1 MIQLF
6 KLRSFY
12 LILYFTLIIVLLANA
27 KIKADQE
34 IKIYADKIYIDEIK
48 NIITATGDAIAI
60 DKNDN
65 KIKADKLYYDRKNSS
80 LKATG
85 NVIINDELNNIFFL
99 DQVETENGIDNIV
112 GNKVSARLDD
122 NSRIIGSSIIKK
134 DEINVLSDAE
144 FTPCLKSEYL
154 IKNCPG
160 WKLKSDRIYQDKDS
174 KTIYYDHARIHL
186 FNIPVLY
193 LPYFS
198 HPDPSVKKRSGL
210 LMPTVETDAQL
221 GDVFSIPI
229 FYNINTNQDITF
241 TPTLQSQS
249 NDFYSINYRLLNEL
263 GLFNIDASI
272 DNDEDNNG
280 TKNHI
285 FFDASINNPYGKL
298 DAFLK
303 TSNNDTYMRRN
314 KINKLTVLNSGLK
327 FAKSDPNKFLS
338 IESNSYKHLTIT
350 DAEQWEYIYP
360 RVIYNLENIQT
371 SLIEGNLS
379 LKNNLL
385 YKKDLQEN
393 YTTLLSSQ
401 INWRDD
407 NVYRDIGLVF
417 NNESNLRVVTVSKD
431 NKNIKDSENMRFYPQ
446 ISSKISYPLIRQSK
460 QVTQTISPIII
471 PILAPYNNYTLQ
483 KDITESNIFSL
494 NRASSITEWEGG
506 PRINYGIE
514 WFLNNDNGSDAKLLI
529 GQTYRVN
536 KNKTDTSEEISDYY
550 ISSNVTLNK
559 KNNINNSFII
569 DRKDIDVKSINM
581 NTYFNFDQL
590 KFALD
595 YDYTSGKYAAPKEQI
610 AVGGEYQFIDNFF
623 LKFTGSKNLDTNKNI
638 GYQYGLVYEN
648 GCLGIDFN
656 YYRDLTQDR
665 DISESDGFS
674 FTIVLKPFG
683 STKSYGKNKVFG
695 PRI

>member
-65 KIKADKLYYDRKNSS
+65 KIKADKLYYDRKTRL

-160 WKLKSDRIYQDKDS
+160 WKLKSHKIYQDNDS

-241 TPTLQSQS
+241 THP
-249 NDFYSINYRLLNEL
+249 
-263 GLFNIDASI
+263 
-272 DNDEDNNG
+272 
-280 TKNHI
+280 
-285 FFDASINNPYGKL
+285 
-298 DAFLK
+298 
-303 TSNNDTYMRRN
+303 
-314 KINKLTVLNSGLK
+314 
-327 FAKSDPNKFLS
+327 
-338 IESNSYKHLTIT
+338 
-350 DAEQWEYIYP
+350 
-360 RVIYNLENIQT
+360 
-371 SLIEGNLS
+371 
-379 LKNNLL
+379 
-385 YKKDLQEN
+385 
-393 YTTLLSSQ
+393 
-401 INWRDD
+401 
-407 NVYRDIGLVF
+407 
-417 NNESNLRVVTVSKD
+417 
-431 NKNIKDSENMRFYPQ
+431 
-446 ISSKISYPLIRQSK
+446 
-460 QVTQTISPIII
+460 TIS
-471 PILAPYNNYTLQ
+471 
-483 KDITESNIFSL
+483 K
-494 NRASSITEWEGG
+494 
-506 PRINYGIE
+506 
-514 WFLNNDNGSDAKLLI
+514 
-529 GQTYRVN
+529 
-536 KNKTDTSEEISDYY
+536 
-550 ISSNVTLNK
+550 
-559 KNNINNSFII
+559 
-569 DRKDIDVKSINM
+569 
-581 NTYFNFDQL
+581 
-590 KFALD
+590 
-595 YDYTSGKYAAPKEQI
+595 
-610 AVGGEYQFIDNFF
+610 
-623 LKFTGSKNLDTNKNI
+623 
-638 GYQYGLVYEN
+638 
-648 GCLGIDFN
+648 
-656 YYRDLTQDR
+656 
-665 DISESDGFS
+665 
-674 FTIVLKPFG
+674 
-683 STKSYGKNKVFG
+683 
-695 PRI
+695 